1 MFGSLLHLAPQS
13 NGRSGGD
20 GSPAFLQPRFSPG
33 NATRSGDAVAERF
46 NNFLTLFA
54 PHLITTSADVVTEWG
69 CENAVSI
76 LSRAFERRQ
85 PAISGRGGGS
95 FMNDLIF
102 VVVVVVFFIIS
113 GLYVRFCEKL

>member
-1 MFGSLLHLAPQS
+1 MFGSLLHLAPEC
-13 NGRSGGD
+13 NGRSGGE

-33 NATRSGDAVAERF
+33 NAIRSGDAIAGRF

-54 PHLITTSADVVTEWG
+54 AHLITTSADVVTEWG
-69 CENAVSI
+69 CEKTVSI
-76 LSRAFERRQ
+76 FSRAFERRQ

-102 VVVVVVFFIIS
+102 VVVVVVFFIIG

>member
-13 NGRSGGD
+13 NGRSGGE
-20 GSPAFLQPRFSPG
+20 GSPTFLQPKLSPG
-33 NATRSGDAVAERF
+33 NAIRFGDAVAERF

-54 PHLITTSADVVTEWG
+54 AHLITTSADVVTEW
-69 CENAVSI
+69 CREKAVSI

-85 PAISGRGGGS
+85 PAFPGGGGGS

-102 VVVVVVFFIIS
+102 VVVVVGFFINA